1 MKKSPTEYA
10 ALEIYRDRAASEHQA
25 QISKE
30 ADKLMADTMWSD
42 TPTIELYSTLNEAK
56 L

>member
-30 ADKLMADTMWSD
+30 ADKRMADTMWSD